1 MNLHIPRT
9 PGSPLPLPGSKE
21 HERNMALRREFQ
33 EWLDREREIVH
44 AIVTNAMR
52 EAMATGSIR
61 IVIRT

>member
-1 MNLHIPRT
+1 
-9 PGSPLPLPGSKE
+9 
-21 HERNMALRREFQ
+21 MALRREFQ